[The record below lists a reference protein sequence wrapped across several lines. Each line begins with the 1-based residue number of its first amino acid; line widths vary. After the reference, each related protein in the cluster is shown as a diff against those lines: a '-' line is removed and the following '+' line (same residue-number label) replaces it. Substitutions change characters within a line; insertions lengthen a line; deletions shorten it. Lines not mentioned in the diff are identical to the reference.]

1 MLLIRASNARRDQ
14 IGIRRIDQSR
24 DGDDHCEAS
33 LACRIRTVDRAARAG
48 TRGSE
53 EQDTE
58 KDAHHGE
65 YAAELVR
72 MAVHSRSMPCMDL
85 GAQLAG
91 SRVVIVAGKGGVGK
105 TTATAALAVAAADS
119 GANVLIAQVDTR
131 PGLVEAFGR
140 SAIGYDEIE
149 LIPKV
154 RARALAPDEAL
165 VEYLED
171 HGMRRIA
178 RTLARTGALEVVA
191 TAVPGIRD
199 LLVLGKIKQL
209 EQSSAADVIVVDAP
223 AAGHARTFLTSP
235 IGLAN
240 AARVGP
246 IRQQALE
253 VQAMLAD
260 AARAS
265 LVLVT
270 LPEATP
276 VTECVETAYDIE
288 DRVGIALGPV
298 IVNGCTPDQRTLDA
312 QWPRVI
318 ATTATAILEDAARA
332 EVRIDD
338 PIALAEACTY
348 HDARVQREVE
358 QCNRLTRLLPLPQIR
373 LPRLADPVDLDGLRA
388 LAAQIPYGSPS

>member
-1 MLLIRASNARRDQ
+1 
-14 IGIRRIDQSR
+14 
-24 DGDDHCEAS
+24 
-33 LACRIRTVDRAARAG
+33 
-48 TRGSE
+48 
-53 EQDTE
+53 
-58 KDAHHGE
+58 
-65 YAAELVR
+65 
-72 MAVHSRSMPCMDL
+72 MPCMDL
-85 GAQLAG
+85 GAQLAS

-105 TTATAALAVAAADS
+105 TTATAALAVAAADT

-209 EQSSAADVIVVDAP
+209 EQSSVADVIIVDAP

-253 VQAMLAD
+253 VQAMLSD

-298 IVNGCTPDQRTLDA
+298 IVNACTPDQRTLDA
-312 QWPRVI
+312 QWPCVM
-318 ATTATAILEDAARA
+318 ATTATEILEDAAHA

-373 LPRLADPVDLDGLRA
+373 LPRLADPIDLEGLRA